1 MAQPEVWFDSAAA
14 DAHRPDLYR
23 YDTVADGITGLEAVG
38 DAECAAFHR
47 QGYMVVHDAF
57 TPAQVQDAKDA
68 ILDLIGGKDPT
79 FRGVQ
84 FESAAK
90 DRPAD
95 LAAEQKQDL
104 VRKMWL
110 FVGRD
115 PRLDA
120 LAEHPPLLALLHR
133 LIGDTPVLFQ
143 DQALL
148 KPPLLGREKPWHQDN
163 AYFNYPPET
172 PVVGVW
178 IALDPATAENG
189 CMHVIPGSHREGP
202 VVHWKRRD
210 WQICDTDV
218 DSTRDVMAVLRPG
231 GCLLFHGLLHHGTP
245 TNHSTHR
252 RRALQFHYRPAGI
265 RPIRGEERMAV
276 FGSEG
281 KDVTC

>member
-1 MAQPEVWFDSAAA
+1 MAETQPWIDSEVEV
-14 DAHRPDLYR
+14 HRTDLYR
-23 YDTVADGITGLEAVG
+23 YHTAAPGVTGLGACG
-38 DAECAAFHR
+38 PAEVAFFR
-47 QGYMVVHDAF
+47 DQGYLIVHDAF
-57 TPAQVQDAKDA
+57 SPAQVQAALDG
-68 ILDLIGGKDPT
+68 ILDLIAGKDPS

-84 FESAAK
+84 FEGAAR
-90 DRPAD
+90 DRMGAMPP
-95 LAAEQKQDL
+95 EEKQDL

-110 FVGRD
+110 FVD
-115 PRLDA
+115 HDARLRA
-120 LAEHPPLLALLHR
+120 IAEHPPLLSVLTR

-143 DQALL
+143 DQAML

-163 AYFNYPPET
+163 AYFNVPPET

-210 WQICDTDV
+210 WQICDSDV
-218 DSTRDVMAVLRPG
+218 DTGRDVMAVLRPG
-231 GCLLFHGLLHHGTP
+231 GCLFFHGLLHHGTP
-245 TNHSTHR
+245 TNRSPHR
-252 RRALQFHYRPAGI
+252 RRALQFHYRPAGAGAI
-265 RPIRGEERMAV
+265 RPEERMAV